1 MNAIKRPSRVLPV
14 IAATALAVLLAG
26 CYVHPRYTANY
37 RGGPLATRTMTTTGT
52 ANGTAIGM
60 TLGTM
65 MTGAVATAVGAD
77 CDARHS
83 RPNCGMADWAQV

>member
-37 RGGPLATRTMTTTGT
+37 HGGPRYQNHDNDWDGKR
-52 ANGTAIGM
+52 N
-60 TLGTM
+60 
-65 MTGAVATAVGAD
+65 
-77 CDARHS
+77 RHRHDS
-83 RPNCGMADWAQV
+83 RHDDDWRRGDRGWR